1 MVWGLAALL
10 LLTMLVWPFFYYPAE
25 AQFMPPDADTAAI
38 PIGGSVLSTLILVTP
53 IVLGLT
59 WFCLRNYRPAGL
71 LVWRRDR
78 PVTSMAATLLFFVLT
93 LPLCWLIATDYLF
106 RAKPLP
112 SYGYYSLP
120 ILIVGVVWLAT
131 LRTSLV
137 SKNTAVQ

>member
-10 LLTMLVWPFFYYPAE
+10 LVTMLV
-25 AQFMPPDADTAAI
+25 
-38 PIGGSVLSTLILVTP
+38 
-53 IVLGLT
+53 
-59 WFCLRNYRPAGL
+59 
-71 LVWRRDR
+71 
-78 PVTSMAATLLFFVLT
+78 T